1 MKVKVL
7 YSTPI
12 DVAYFSAKTCY
23 SKESPISLVEN
34 DTKSYE
40 DKVNFLKKILST
52 GHHST
57 VEGVNFTL
65 LIEGVSRSLMAQLTR
80 HRIGVQFSIQS
91 QRYVEYTDKNYKVY
105 IPPAISKNQ
114 EAIQEYSRIQ
124 EECFSSYKKL
134 LALGIAAE
142 DARYVLPNA
151 TYTNITMTINLRA
164 LIHLMELRLCSRASL
179 EIRQLM
185 RIIKAEIVK
194 IEPWLA
200 EYLVPTCETH
210 GFCTEHQCCGRKP
223 KLEEV
228 LEDYYKYKDLNK

>member
-23 SKESPISLVEN
+23 SKESPISSVEN

-80 HRIGVQFSIQS
+80 HRIGIQFSVQS
-91 QRYVEYTDKNYKVY
+91 QRYVEYTDKNYEVY
-105 IPPAISKNQ
+105 VPPTISKNQ
-114 EAIQEYSRIQ
+114 EAIQEYNRIQ

-134 LALGIAAE
+134 LALDIAAE

-200 EYLVPTCETH
+200 EYLNPTCEKL
-210 GFCTEHQCCGRKP
+210 GFCIEHNGCGRKP
-223 KLEEV
+223 RLNEIFEG
-228 LEDYYKYKDLNK
+228 YYRYKDLK